1 MTIQKDAEG
10 NEKKF
15 LHEFADF
22 SHKRVIEIGCGEGR
36 LTWQYAS
43 RVDSFAGS
51 PLRSDTLPS
60 LIVGLDS
67 DHDALR
73 VASIDAP
80 HDRKHKI
87 HFVQSEAE
95 HLPFSKET
103 FDIAILAWSL

>member
-1 MTIQKDAEG
+1 MTIQKDTEG
-10 NEKKF
+10 NEKKL

-22 SHKRVIEIGCGEGR
+22 SNRCVLEIGSGEGR
-36 LTWQYAS
+36 LTWQYAGAS
-43 RVDSFAGS
+43 
-51 PLRSDTLPS
+51 S
-60 LIVGLDS
+60 LTVGLDS

-87 HFVQSEAE
+87 HFVHSEAE